1 MTPMIYKQLYDSKEF
16 YDNIKTVL
24 TIHSIDEYVN
34 FNRKAFELAGVK
46 LPASV
51 KSDDINIYELAAPF
65 ADLII
70 AIDTPES
77 KTYDDLLKIKGL
89 SSLKNNIIKASIE
102 DLDNPDYSSI
112 SNIINENLLKK
123 FK

>member
-1 MTPMIYKQLYDSKEF
+1 MFHSTNF
-16 YDNIKTVL
+16 YFQILTV
-24 TIHSIDEYVN
+24 HSIDEYAS

-46 LPASV
+46 LPTSV
-51 KSDDINIYELAAPF
+51 KNDDINIYELAAPF
-65 ADLII
+65 VDLII
-70 AIDTPES
+70 TIDTPES
-77 KTYDDLLKIKGL
+77 NTYDDFLKIKGI

-102 DLDNPDYSSI
+102 DLDNPDYGSI